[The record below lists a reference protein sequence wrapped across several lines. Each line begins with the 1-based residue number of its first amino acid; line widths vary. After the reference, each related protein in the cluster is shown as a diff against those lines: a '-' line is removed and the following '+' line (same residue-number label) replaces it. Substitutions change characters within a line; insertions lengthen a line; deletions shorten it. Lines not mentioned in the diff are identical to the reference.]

1 MVAVL
6 AGICFKSSNTIC
18 PAGSKVIDP
27 IQALVGGFV
36 AVGLLGIIWLM
47 IRGRRG

>member
-1 MVAVL
+1 MIAFL
-6 AGICFKSSNTIC
+6 AGICFKTGNTIC

-27 IQALVGGFV
+27 VVALVGGFV
-36 AVGLLGIIWLM
+36 AVGLVGIIYLM